1 MLPAPS
7 WLVPATVPQA
17 DTNMPAPRTAKIVSA
32 RLNPR
37 NRSRS
42 GISISCD
49 PFIETEKIIFAYDAS
64 VSLFYRNQIANN
76 FGKYLYGV
84 SLALASE
91 RLSLEVGLNPR

>member
-7 WLVPATVPQA
+7 WLVPPTVPQA

-49 PFIETEKIIFAYDAS
+49 PFIETKKIIFTYDAS